1 MRAFGPRLT
10 ALVLTAIAGTGALA
24 FSFTGP
30 RWLDPRTTFHIGLSG
45 TAPAGGSWSATL
57 RDAMTQWTQSTAF
70 TFVTD
75 TTYIDPCAGLQRS
88 NSGTGFTD
96 GNGDGR
102 NSADFRTTVCGNSFG
117 SSVLAITLN
126 LSETGALGF
135 RELIQT
141 DIVFNSN
148 YQWDVY
154 DGPQQSRVDFRRV
167 ALHELGHALGLD
179 HESTQA
185 SIMAPRYG
193 NLSTLQT
200 DDIAGANA
208 LYAGSG
214 SCLVRELGPSVMFR
228 DRLAAGDC
236 RVRDLF
242 GGSDDT
248 SFVDVYRLRLTRDT
262 DLDIVM
268 RSTELDAVLILA
280 DAKLG
285 GIEIHDDF
293 NGGCD
298 AHIHKRLPAGEYRI
312 LANTYQAPQKCTGN
326 TGGYSLTISDSGL
339 PQLGAVKNAAG
350 GTEIANTVITGGATA
365 NAGASFDATFTANQA
380 IDVLGLIVPDPQH
393 VGRVGHLYVL
403 AALGDGRQFMLN
415 SSRRFVPFVGGL
427 SNLVPMRSGA
437 LVAKE
442 LVSVISGLKGT
453 TSGLAGQT
461 ITVYLGYAL
470 DSNPQEVWYG
480 SSPLRFT
487 IKP

>member
-88 NSGTGFTD
+88 NSGTGSPD

-117 SSVLAITLN
+117 SGVLAITLN
-126 LSETGALGF
+126 MSETGALGF

-200 DDIAGANA
+200 DDIAG
-208 LYAGSG
+208 
-214 SCLVRELGPSVMFR
+214 
-228 DRLAAGDC
+228 
-236 RVRDLF
+236 
-242 GGSDDT
+242 
-248 SFVDVYRLRLTRDT
+248 VYRLRLTRDT